1 MQPSRDRVVAP
12 AEVTEGPVPDRLH
25 EALLELA
32 DHLEKVRVL
41 LRPSENAVAG
51 PGHVVPHEGADAPGG
66 REPEADPHRPTP
78 HEAPPGFEAYEQ
90 ADHPDDPQG
99 PQSGRRPTQ
108 GDERHDDAR
117 ADEGTVGGPVA
128 DCHGN
133 EEARQG
139 EAHGDLRPL
148 RVDRGKEGQAGGRQ
162 PHGAGEG
169 VARAAFSGERGDAE
183 GRKAGAYER
192 GEEAHGV
199 PRGSAFQE
207 QSRPPD
213 RHVVQGRIV
222 GRRRGRDA
230 RLAVARRNGFG
241 AFLGRFGEEDEAGGV
256 LLDVLELPWD
266 LDVVPVVLEAE
277 AMDVGM
283 PLDDELPADH
293 RGGLYGVR
301 GLVSLTLDRD
311 DERPGDCHEEQRR
324 PHETE
329 MAHRVSLEG
338 RRRFGEDLGK

>member
-1 MQPSRDRVVAP
+1 MQPSRDGIVAP
-12 AEVTEGPVPDRLH
+12 AEVPEGPVPDRLH

-51 PGHVVPHEGADAPGG
+51 PGHVVPHESADAPGG
-66 REPEADPHRPTP
+66 GEPEGDPHRPTP
-78 HEAPPGFEAYEQ
+78 HEALPGFEADEQ
-90 ADHPDDPQG
+90 ADHPDDPHCPQG
-99 PQSGRRPTQ
+99 RRRPTQ
-108 GDERHDDAR
+108 GDESDEGAH

-128 DCHGN
+128 DGHGN

-169 VARAAFSGERGDAE
+169 VARAAFSGERGNAE

-192 GEEAHGV
+192 GEEAHGI

-207 QSRPPD
+207 QRRPPD

-222 GRRRGRDA
+222 GRRRGCDA
-230 RLAVARRNGFG
+230 RLAVARWNGFG
-241 AFLGRFGEEDEAGGV
+241 AFLRGFGEEDEAGGV
-256 LLDVLELPWD
+256 LLDVLELSWD
-266 LDVVPVVLEAE
+266 FDVVPVVLEAE

-283 PLDDELPADH
+283 TLDDELPAHH
-293 RGGLYGVR
+293 RGSLYGVR
-301 GLVSLTLDRD
+301 RLVSLALDRD
-311 DERPGDCHEEQRR
+311 DEGPRDCHEEQRR
-324 PHETE
+324 PHEAE
-329 MAHRVSLEG
+329 MAHRVFCEG
-338 RRRFGEDLGK
+338 LGK